1 MVSYRTPM
9 KISLTFLEGT
19 AFCARRGL
27 KKIELEFQGRTLG
40 ELLAA
45 LPGLLDAEVEKDLRE
60 PALQLIINH
69 QIMAAPLN
77 RDQPLLPGDELTF
90 LIAMDGG

>member
-1 MVSYRTPM
+1 M

-19 AFCARRGL
+19 AIYARRGL
-27 KKIELEFQGRTLG
+27 KKIELEFQGSTLG
-40 ELLAA
+40 QLLAD
-45 LPGLLDAEVEKDLRE
+45 LPGLLGPGVEKDLQE
-60 PALQLIINH
+60 QALRLIINH
-69 QIMAAPLN
+69 RIMAAPPD